1 MIDYAKS
8 FNVPLNFNLFKPF
21 KKEQKPLTLKP
32 SQYFKFIENIFRQK
46 RLYGLNIGLT
56 NAAIAGELTN
66 HKKRETCR
74 ATLSGLS
81 INVEGGMV
89 PCPFLEEVGY
99 YKTEKLPKFDE
110 KFLNTWKS
118 NCFLRNSVK
127 EICMNVRLVHIYSEV
142 TLKQKILMELG
153 LF

>member
-1 MIDYAKS
+1 LIDYAKS

-74 ATLSGLS
+74 ATLSGLKHQCRRRNGPLP
-81 INVEGGMV
+81 IFRGGGI
-89 PCPFLEEVGY
+89 LQNR
-99 YKTEKLPKFDE
+99 KT
-110 KFLNTWKS
+110 S
-118 NCFLRNSVK
+118 
-127 EICMNVRLVHIYSEV
+127 
-142 TLKQKILMELG
+142 
-153 LF
+153 